1 VIKGLGRQ
9 AGVAVTLHVLRHTFA
24 KNLVDAG
31 VTLEKVAKLLGH
43 SNLNTTRIY
52 ITPSQADLAEAVGLL
67 GG

>member
-1 VIKGLGRQ
+1 M
-9 AGVAVTLHVLRHTFA
+9 RHTFA

-31 VTLEKVAKLLGH
+31 VTLEKVAMLGH
-43 SNLNTTRIY
+43 NNLNTTRIY